1 MAESSNDKVNRLR
14 GDNMQLR
21 RNNRGLAV
29 LAAGIFTLCFMMVCG
44 VIYYCS

>member
-1 MAESSNDKVNRLR
+1 MSESLNEKVSRLR

-29 LAAGIFTLCFMMVCG
+29 LAAGIFTLCFALVAG
-44 VIYYCS
+44 SIYYCG